1 MADLNMSVTELKR
14 CVLVKLSGRIDSS
27 KAGEVER
34 VFQDLESQGRFRIVL
49 DMSEVEYIS
58 SAFLR
63 VLITHMKKAKRF
75 NRGNIYLAAMP
86 PRIRD
91 VFELSGLLPVFK
103 VYDTVVEAVGDW

>member
-1 MADLNMSVTELKR
+1 MADMNISVSELKR
-14 CVLVKLSGRIDSS
+14 CVLVKLSGRVDSS
-27 KAGEVER
+27 KAGEVEQ
-34 VFQDLESQGRFRIVL
+34 VFQELESKGHYRIVL

-63 VLITHMKKAKRF
+63 VLITHMKTAKRF
-75 NRGNIYLAAMP
+75 NRGNVYLAAMP
-86 PRIRD
+86 SRIRE